1 MFLNKYNLSEADL
14 IGDIAGIPIEI
25 VERMLD
31 HQRYQTGVV
40 DITIFQYIKGTTKHF
55 GGFDWCSSSEGGTF
69 WWRVLYH
76 GNHNEF
82 FNKYPA

>member
-1 MFLNKYNLSEADL
+1 MFLNKYNLSRADL

-40 DITIFQYIKGTTKHF
+40 DITIFQYKKDRSKRA
-55 GGFDWCSSSEGGTF
+55 GGFDWFSTSEGGAF
-69 WWRVLYH
+69 WERVLSY
-76 GNHNEF
+76 GNHKEF
-82 FNKYPA
+82 FNKYPS